1 MISAIV
7 FDFDGV
13 LADSEVLH
21 LRAYQE
27 VLAPR
32 GLQVSREAYFA
43 RYLGFDDN
51 GVFRTVAA
59 DRGVELDDASIEE
72 LIARKS
78 KVFERLEANA
88 EMLFPGAAACVRRLE
103 AEFPLG
109 IASGAL
115 RHEIE
120 SVLGRSGL
128 RQCFR
133 FIISSGDTA
142 ASKPAPDPYLRA
154 AVLHGRPASDCAAIE
169 DSRWG
174 IASAKAAG
182 MACIGI
188 TQTYPRD
195 TLTAADAIVDS
206 LDELT
211 PELIRSLGW
220 R

>member
-32 GLQVSREAYFA
+32 GLQISREDYFA

-59 DRGVELDDASIEE
+59 DRGLDLDDAGVEE

-78 KVFERLEANA
+78 KVFARLEANA
-88 EMLFPGAAACVRRLE
+88 EMLFPGAVACVRRLE

-120 SVLGRSGL
+120 SVLDRSGL
-128 RQCFR
+128 RLCFR
-133 FIISSGDTA
+133 FIVSSGDTA

-195 TLTAADAIVDS
+195 TLTTADAIVDS

-211 PELIRSLGW
+211 PGLIRSLGS

>member
-1 MISAIV
+1 M
-7 FDFDGV
+7 
-13 LADSEVLH
+13 
-21 LRAYQE
+21 
-27 VLAPR
+27 P
-32 GLQVSREAYFA
+32 
-43 RYLGFDDN
+43 
-51 GVFRTVAA
+51 T
-59 DRGVELDDASIEE
+59 
-72 LIARKS
+72 
-78 KVFERLEANA
+78 
-88 EMLFPGAAACVRRLE
+88 ACVRRLE

-120 SVLGRSGL
+120 SVLDRSGL
-128 RQCFR
+128 RLCFR
-133 FIISSGDTA
+133 FIVSSGDTA

-154 AVLHGRPASDCAAIE
+154 AVLHGRPASDCVAIE

-195 TLTAADAIVDS
+195 TLTTADAIVDS

-211 PELIRSLGW
+211 PGLIRSLGS